1 MGKITPPHP
10 LSEDHDLSEFHSGK
24 DALDDWLQR
33 KARSSEKDGA
43 ARTLVL
49 CDDTKVIGFYSLS
62 ASSVERVRVP
72 GNLRRNMPSP
82 IPVILLGQFAVHTD
96 YQGRG
101 IGKDLLADALKRAVK
116 AASFIGARAV
126 MLMALDA
133 KAKQFYEGYGFKA
146 FSDDEPFMMYMRLS
160 VVEAMLD

>member
-1 MGKITPPHP
+1 
-10 LSEDHDLSEFHSGK
+10 
-24 DALDDWLQR
+24 
-33 KARSSEKDGA
+33 
-43 ARTLVL
+43 
-49 CDDTKVIGFYSLS
+49 
-62 ASSVERVRVP
+62 
-72 GNLRRNMPSP
+72 MPSP

-126 MLMALDA
+126 MLMAIDA
-133 KAKQFYEGYGFKA
+133 KAKQFYEGYGFKP
-146 FSDDEPFMMYMRLS
+146 FSEDEPFLMYMRLS